1 MGSFVHFQ
9 GVPVIEDIA
18 TFLARQRPIVCV
30 LLLHV
35 CLKIYLSTGC
45 CLTKLTLP
53 LWFISS
59 VTLPVKNHAPLL
71 GEPCMADVTLIW
83 LLPSV
88 HITFVAFQMSLERGS
103 I

>member
-18 TFLARQRPIVCV
+18 TFLARQRPCICV

-53 LWFISS
+53 LWFFSS
-59 VTLPVKNHAPLL
+59 VTLPVEHHAPLL
-71 GEPCMADVTLIW
+71 GEPGMADFTLIW

-88 HITFVAFQMSLERGS
+88 HITLVAFQMSLERGS